1 MIITEPRYLTTPSG
15 RFLRTFADAL
25 VAAGRPA
32 VWLRPKLT
40 VAWRERDGSV
50 NRVYLHRWHVGIEGA
65 PRITRIAVNHFWFK
79 PSRRTLLL
87 LDFHPAERPWKR
99 DDLHLELTV
108 LDRELAAFGSWL
120 PAWIAGR
127 VNPALAIP
135 EPPLLCRNWHKD
147 WQTTDYAWTATA
159 WDANRAWSQQEEAKN
174 AERRA
179 RRQAWL
185 AREAAG
191 ATGTTSATAGTV
203 PTAATPADTSATA
216 TTSAREAV

>member
-25 VAAGRPA
+25 DAAGRPA
-32 VWLRPKLT
+32 VWLRPKQT
-40 VAWRERDGSV
+40 VAWREADGTV
-50 NRVYLHRWHVGIEGA
+50 NHVYLHRWFGKTVEGA

-87 LDFHPAERPWKR
+87 LDFHPAERPDKR

-108 LDRELAAFGSWL
+108 LDRELAALGAWL

-127 VNPALAIP
+127 VNPVLAIP
-135 EPPLLCRNWHKD
+135 EPPLRCRNWHKD

-159 WDANRAWSQQEEAKN
+159 WDANRAWRAAEEAKE
-174 AERRA
+174 AARRA
-179 RRQAWL
+179 RRQAFL
-185 AREAAG
+185 AGR
-191 ATGTTSATAGTV
+191 ATAPTSATAAG
-203 PTAATPADTSATA
+203 
-216 TTSAREAV
+216 TTSVDAAAGAQVLA